1 MQIEV
6 YQDIACPWCRI
17 GKRHL
22 ANALE
27 SWQGEPVSVTY
38 RTFFLNG
45 DIPPEGYDFRQY
57 MRAKGGGSPD
67 LEMWFD
73 APRQMGAAAGITFN
87 FERIE
92 KAPNTLLA
100 HRAIRLTP
108 EDRRAAM
115 IDALYDAYFE
125 FGEDVGDIEVIARA
139 AERAGVDAA
148 ALRAQLATD
157 AAREEV
163 EAEAREGAMRGVS
176 GVPLFVFNGR
186 YAVSG
191 AQPPQVL
198 QQVMER
204 VAAMETAKT

>member
-27 SWQGEPVSVTY
+27 AWQGEPVEVTY
-38 RTFFLNG
+38 RTFFLNS
-45 DIPPEGYDFRQY
+45 DIPSEGYDFREY
-57 MRAKGGGSPD
+57 MRAKGGGDPD
-67 LEMWFD
+67 LERWFD
-73 APRQMGAAAGITFN
+73 APRQMGAAVGVTFHFDRIT
-87 FERIE
+87 

-108 EDRRAAM
+108 QAQRAAM

-125 FGEDVGDIEVIARA
+125 FGEDVGSIDVIAQA
-139 AERAGVDAA
+139 AERAGVDATV
-148 ALRAQLATD
+148 LRAQLATD
-157 AAREEV
+157 AESAEV
-163 EAEAREGAMRGVS
+163 EAEALEGAMRGVT

-186 YAVSG
+186 YGVSG
-191 AQPPQVL
+191 AQPPEVL
-198 QQVMER
+198 LQVMAR
-204 VAAMETAKT
+204 VTAA